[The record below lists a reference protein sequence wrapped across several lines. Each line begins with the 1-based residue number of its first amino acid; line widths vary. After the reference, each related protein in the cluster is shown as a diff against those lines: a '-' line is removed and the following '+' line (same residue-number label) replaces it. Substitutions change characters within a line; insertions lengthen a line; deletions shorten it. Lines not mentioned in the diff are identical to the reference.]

1 MKFKILPLILASAFA
16 VSGSAVGQS
25 SPTPYEIDGILPLT
39 GPQTFSGRAELQTL
53 QIIEASVNK
62 SGGIGGRPIHF
73 VISDD
78 QSSPQTTVQLTNEL
92 IAKQV
97 PLIMGTSSTANCL
110 AQMPLVA
117 KDGPVTYC
125 LSPGV
130 RPPEG
135 GYVFSA
141 SVFAADL
148 ASVFIR
154 YFRLRGWNRIAIIT
168 STDAS
173 GQTMEHYFDQVL
185 TQPENKGVVVVD
197 HEHFAPLDLSVAAQL
212 ERIKAANPQ
221 AVITWTTGTP
231 FGTVLRGIKD
241 AGIDVPIGG
250 GNGNMTYAQMTQYV
264 NIIPKQLFF
273 PGQAGV
279 NTLLGQGAWRT
290 AQVAYFNA
298 FKAAGVRPDLA
309 NSQAWDPALL
319 FIDALKHAGLS
330 ANAAQLHGYIENLH
344 DWPGV
349 YGVYDFRDGS
359 QRGIGQNA
367 TIMYTWDTGKADFAV
382 ASKPAGYLLR

>member
-1 MKFKILPLILASAFA
+1 MKLRVLALIVAFVLAIG
-16 VSGSAVGQS
+16 GSAWAQS
-25 SPTPYEIDGILPLT
+25 TATPYEIDGILPLT

-62 SGGIGGRPIHF
+62 AGGIGGRPIHF
-73 VISDD
+73 MISDD

-92 IAKQV
+92 IGKQV
-97 PLIMGTSSTANCL
+97 PMIMGTSSTANCL

-135 GYVFSA
+135 SYVFSA

-148 ASVFIR
+148 AAVFVR
-154 YFRLRGWNRIAIIT
+154 YFRLRGWNRIAIIS

-173 GQTMEHYFDQVL
+173 GQTFERYFDQAVA
-185 TQPENKGVVVVD
+185 QPENKGVVAVD

-212 ERIKAANPQ
+212 ARIKAANPQ
-221 AVITWTTGTP
+221 AIIAWTTGTP

-241 AGIDVPIGG
+241 AGIDLPIGG
-250 GNGNMTYAQMTQYV
+250 GNGNMTYAQMTQYAS
-264 NIIPKQLFF
+264 IMPKQLYF

-279 NTLLGQGAWRT
+279 NTLLGRGAWRA
-290 AQVAYFNA
+290 AQVVYFNA
-298 FKAAGVRPDLA
+298 FKAAGARPDLA
-309 NSQAWDPALL
+309 NSQAWDAALL
-319 FIDALKHAGLS
+319 YIDALKHTGLS
-330 ANAAQLHGYIENLH
+330 ANAAQIHAYIEGLH
-344 DWPGV
+344 DWAGV
-349 YGVYDFRDGS
+349 YGIYDFRDGS
-359 QRGIGQNA
+359 QRGIGQNS
-367 TIMYTWDTGKADFAV
+367 TIMYTWDIEKADFAV
-382 ASKPAGYLLR
+382 TSKPGGYP